1 MKVIEKV
8 EKIVDIASTISFYS
22 FIIGFIIA
30 TISAMFN
37 YTGIINSIGV
47 GLTIVGVSLFI
58 ILVLYNWLQKL
69 LKLFK
74 K

>member
-1 MKVIEKV
+1 MKVIEK
-8 EKIVDIASTISFYS
+8 IVNTASTVSFYS
-22 FIIGFIIA
+22 FVIGFIIA
-30 TISAMFN
+30 TISAMFS
-37 YTGIINSIGV
+37 YTGIINSVGV
-47 GLTIVGVSLFI
+47 GLTIVGVSIFI